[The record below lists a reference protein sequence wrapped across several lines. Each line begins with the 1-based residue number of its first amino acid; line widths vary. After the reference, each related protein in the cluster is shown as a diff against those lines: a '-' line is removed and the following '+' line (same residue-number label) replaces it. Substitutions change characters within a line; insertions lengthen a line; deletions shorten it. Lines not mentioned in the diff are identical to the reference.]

1 MSHTNLYGF
10 FTEFPWSREA
20 WQETENN
27 THNNTWSKIFENFH
41 GAENNTHNNTQNTK
55 QAAPMQTKTQNN
67 TQYIISNGKE
77 EQASQEEEDSLTS
90 KTGEEETATARKKSQ
105 HRRRRRGRNRQW
117 RGRRRKKKRRQCG
130 GNADEKK
137 NSQKKKF
144 SLRGRRS
151 VFRNEQWLVRT
162 SHCAAFVLKDERHF
176 YPFTHIA
183 KCPSKNAGCP
193 KQLPPEERQR
203 CRPKS
208 REPWNTIVA
217 TCMWRVAGAC
227 MYWESLLKYQGEWQI
242 L

>member
-130 GNADEKK
+130 WGEEFSEEEAF
-137 NSQKKKF
+137 SRRKKKKHFWEWTVTHTVESLCRFYIKRWRAF
-144 SLRGRRS
+144 SP
-151 VFRNEQWLVRT
+151 
-162 SHCAAFVLKDERHF
+162 F
-176 YPFTHIA
+176 YPRCWVPQAIAAKQTSFLWAHLHRLFDPLDLHEEILKTFTTNYRSLYSHFPRLNTRI
-183 KCPSKNAGCP
+183 S
-193 KQLPPEERQR
+193 RTQR
-203 CRPKS
+203 C
-208 REPWNTIVA
+208 T
-217 TCMWRVAGAC
+217 
-227 MYWESLLKYQGEWQI
+227 
-242 L
+242 